1 MTKHLGKRVIV
12 TGGAM
17 GLGRAIANLF
27 ASEGAQVTVA
37 DIDASAGAETLHASG
52 REEQLRRPVPRD
64 GPAKGG
70 RL

>member
-17 GLGRAIANLF
+17 GLGRAIAHLF

-37 DIDASAGAETLHASG
+37 DIDASAGAETVRSIVDSAARLTLSPAMW
-52 REEQLRRPVPRD
+52 QVPTV
-64 GPAKGG
+64 
-70 RL
+70 